1 MMVLDKNFNDIF
13 FIEIKR
19 RSVNSGFYLRKIIIS
34 KILPWL
40 CSCDLVSCFVARAFS
55 KVKQCS
61 TQAAAQP

>member
-1 MMVLDKNFNDIF
+1 MMVLDK
-13 FIEIKR
+13 
-19 RSVNSGFYLRKIIIS
+19 NSGFYLRKIIIS

-40 CSCDLVSCFVARAFS
+40 CSCDLVSCLVAKAFS